1 MTKTNAMR
9 MLDRAKIKYDVL
21 QYDYDESDLSGV
33 HAAAALS
40 LDPNQVFKTL
50 VTRGGKNGLFVFCIP
65 VGAELDLKKCAKCAG
80 VKSLEMIHV
89 KELISLTG
97 YMRGGCSP
105 IGMKKQYPTFIDS
118 TASDFEKIVKNTEV
132 KEMAEKN
139 HIDVWN
145 ECLRIIENLINP
157 QMFNSW
163 FKPLKP
169 VSLQDSTITIEVPSD
184 FYRKYLEDVYLD
196 MLKKTLKRVIGPDAK
211 LVYKIRPVRV
221 QPPMTFPAANVT
233 APVNKPV
240 SINTYPAGA
249 NPGAF
254 VYPGLRKFSI
264 NPRLNPVYCF
274 GNLVEGECNKM
285 GITAGESISSSPGNT
300 PFNPLFLFGS
310 PGLGKTHLSQA
321 IGIAIKEK
329 YPDQVVLYVT
339 GNEFKTQY
347 MDAVNV
353 RNKLTDF
360 LAFYMKI
367 DVLIVDDIQD
377 LLGPGTQNAFFN
389 VFNHLHENGK
399 QLIFTSD
406 RAPADLK
413 NFEERLLSRLK
424 WGLSVELQR
433 PSYATRLEMLKA
445 RSFRE
450 GVTVSEEVLEYL
462 ATRIK
467 SNFREL
473 EGALISLIA
482 HATLIHKEMTVE
494 LAEKI
499 TGKIVGE
506 EKTEVTI
513 DKVQKTVCDYFNI
526 TKDTLLSKSRKRQ
539 IVQAR
544 QIAMYMSRTLVG
556 CSLSIIGTE
565 LGGKDHA
572 TVLHACNTVSDLM
585 STDKSFKQY
594 VSDIEKMLV
603 TVG

>member
-1 MTKTNAMR
+1 MG
-9 MLDRAKIKYDVL
+9 DIK
-21 QYDYDESDLSGV
+21 
-33 HAAAALS
+33 
-40 LDPNQVFKTL
+40 
-50 VTRGGKNGLFVFCIP
+50 
-65 VGAELDLKKCAKCAG
+65 
-80 VKSLEMIHV
+80 
-89 KELISLTG
+89 
-97 YMRGGCSP
+97 
-105 IGMKKQYPTFIDS
+105 
-118 TASDFEKIVKNTEV
+118 
-132 KEMAEKN
+132 
-139 HIDVWN
+139 HIEVWN
-145 ECLRIIENLINP
+145 KCLGIIVNVIGEKC
-157 QMFNSW
+157 FNQW

-169 VSLQDSTITIEVPSD
+169 VSLQGSTITIEVPSD
-184 FYRKYLEDVYLD
+184 FYRKYIEEKYLD
-196 MLKKTLKRVIGPDAK
+196 VLKKTLKRVIGPEAK
-211 LVYKIRPVRV
+211 LLYTVSPVRV
-221 QPPMTFPAANVT
+221 QPPMTFPAST
-233 APVNKPV
+233 ISAPVNKPISV
-240 SINTYPAGA
+240 NAYPAGV
-249 NPGAF
+249 NPGPF
-254 VYPGLRKFSI
+254 VFPGLRKI
-264 NPRLNPVYCF
+264 QVNPRLNPIYCF
-274 GNLVEGECNKM
+274 GNLVTGECNKM
-285 GITAGESISSSPGNT
+285 GITAGESISSAPGNT
-300 PFNPLFLFGS
+300 PFNPLFLFGG

-347 MDAVNV
+347 MDATNV
-353 RNKLTDF
+353 KNNLTDF

-377 LLGPGTQNAFFN
+377 LMGRGSQNALFN

-406 RAPADLK
+406 RAPADLQ

-450 GVTVSEEVLEYL
+450 GVTVSEEVLVYL

-494 LAEKI
+494 LAERI

-506 EKTEVTI
+506 DKNEVTI
-513 DKVQKTVCDYFNI
+513 GKVQKTVCEYFNI
-526 TKDTLLSKSRKRQ
+526 PKEILISKTRKRQ

-556 CSLSIIGTE
+556 CSLSTIGSE

-585 STDKSFKQY
+585 STDKVFKQY
-594 VSDIEKMLV
+594 VTDIEKMLAPV
-603 TVG
+603 M